1 MCEVAGSDDAHY
13 LQALLEHARTQRLA
27 DERLWHLLLHYR
39 PALFGGFESE
49 ADGTGFFFHPDG
61 KVDPRGSL
69 KQRLP
74 PSGGV
79 PGDHEKDPHWQHPQC
94 RFPARY
100 QWLKT
105 RSTFDPKRLREYPCP
120 RFEAWRQALGP
131 GSVSLIFASHYLS
144 NPASTFGHTLLR

>member
-13 LQALLEHARTQRLA
+13 LQALLEHARPQRLA

-74 PSGGV
+74 PSLVVCPVTMRKIPTGNTPNV
-79 PGDHEKDPHWQHPQC
+79 A
-94 RFPARY
+94 FLPAIN
-100 QWLKT
+100 
-105 RSTFDPKRLREYPCP
+105 
-120 RFEAWRQALGP
+120 
-131 GSVSLIFASHYLS
+131 GSK
-144 NPASTFGHTLLR
+144 PD